1 METEARL
8 TRKEREREARKQD
21 ILEVAARFFSER
33 DFHEVTVDE
42 IAEAVGL
49 SKGTLYLYFKNK
61 DDLFY
66 TIVVEKTQSL
76 LRRLQEAVRCTA
88 PFVDCL
94 RNVVRIHCI
103 FFQEN
108 VAYFKIMHSEK
119 TRMSAESQYR
129 LNNYAKETFQTY
141 LAIFTELVNNGQT
154 AGVLRR
160 DEPLSL
166 VKALRGILNAYVF
179 HFVFTEDETQ
189 LVDGVDQIVD
199 LYLNGA
205 AASVPSRK

>member
-1 METEARL
+1 VSTQFRL
-8 TRKEREREARKQD
+8 SRKEREKEARKRD
-21 ILEVAARFFSER
+21 ILEVAARLFAER

-42 IAEAVGL
+42 IAEEVGL

-66 TIVVEKTQSL
+66 TIVVQKTQSL
-76 LRRLQEAVRCTA
+76 LRRLHEAVRCTG
-88 PFVDCL
+88 PFVECL
-94 RNVVRIHCI
+94 RDVVRIHCV

-108 VAYFKIMHSEK
+108 VAYFKIMHSEQ
-119 TRMSAESQYR
+119 TRMSAESHYR
-129 LNNYAKETFQTY
+129 LHNYAKETFQTY
-141 LAIFTELVNNGQT
+141 LAIFMELVNNGQA
-154 AGVLRR
+154 AGVLRK

-179 HFVFTEDETQ
+179 HFVFTEDDTP
-189 LVDGVDQIVD
+189 LTDGVDQIVE

-205 AASVPSRK
+205 AARGS